1 MSAAGAGAAFKEVIF
16 IFMPNSQARYHNII
30 TVAKG
35 IKRNNDCGINIAR
48 KYIIPTEVRTLS
60 SHPGAI
66 DVENLLVVVIG
77 RVGWKPHL
85 GTEKRFGG
93 LLNSKTSLLR
103 PDNQAT

>member
-1 MSAAGAGAAFKEVIF
+1 M
-16 IFMPNSQARYHNII
+16 
-30 TVAKG
+30 G
-35 IKRNNDCGINIAR
+35 IRRKTDCGINIAR

-85 GTEKRFGG
+85 GTEKRSGG

-103 PDNQAT
+103 PDNQATQDVIAACSAIGKYAQQYIILFSI